1 MKIYQLGK
9 RQKITGV
16 LYNLKMQELKKKKK
30 KKKSLKNINKKK

>member
-30 KKKSLKNINKKK
+30 KKKILKKYK

>member
-30 KKKSLKNINKKK
+30 YLKNINKRK